1 MRRILLVL
9 TMALLMAAMM
19 VAAGPAFADHVE
31 EHPFCG
37 EQQGSGED
45 DRAEYAQEHITEMAQ
60 NESPGLTGPP
70 TPREDVPEDEHA
82 PGAHRGF
89 AVCDPSGHAGS
100 E

>member
-9 TMALLMAAMM
+9 TVALLMAAMM
-19 VAAGPAFADHVE
+19 VAAGPAFASHVE
-31 EHPFCG
+31 EHPFCT
-37 EQQGSGED
+37 SGQD
-45 DRAEYAQEHITEMAQ
+45 YAQGHITDMAQ

-70 TPREDVPEDEHA
+70 SPREPVPDTEHA
-82 PGAHRGF
+82 PGAHKGF

>member
-9 TMALLMAAMM
+9 TVALLVAAMM
-19 VAAGPAFADHVE
+19 VAAGPAFASHVE

-37 EQQGSGED
+37 SGE
-45 DRAEYAQEHITEMAQ
+45 EYAQEHITDMAQ
-60 NESPGLTGPP
+60 NESPGLSGPP
-70 TPREDVPEDEHA
+70 TPRPSEPAGEHA
-82 PGAHRGF
+82 PGAHKGF

>member
-9 TMALLMAAMM
+9 TAALLMAAMM
-19 VAAGPAFADHVE
+19 VAAGPAFASHVE

-37 EQQGSGED
+37 SGE
-45 DRAEYAQEHITEMAQ
+45 EYAQEHITDMAQ

-70 TPREDVPEDEHA
+70 SPRESDPEGEHA

-89 AVCDPSGHAGS
+89 AVCDPSGHAGR